1 MTSAPLLTIIVPTY
15 NRAECLELLL
25 TTLAREMAEL
35 EGRVGIIVGDNAST
49 DRTPDVTS
57 AFAASAPAALVIR
70 HDANLGP
77 DENFCRCV
85 ERVTS
90 RYFWIIGDDDL
101 PRAGAIRHVL
111 ELLATHSPDLV
122 YLESDWRPE
131 IRDND
136 PHDPVRDEAP
146 DLMVS
151 LRFARRVHVWTT
163 FISGI
168 VVDRESLVA
177 KQPPEQLRRY
187 SNTSLVQLG
196 WVLGTLKAG
205 TRFLV
210 VRQKCILATQ
220 GNTGGYSVLKVF
232 GNNFPSIVSDA
243 LGADS
248 PLRTSD
254 RSTLCRDVSPQPA
267 MGPAFLDDREIRSGG
282 HRRRDAPATG
292 APTELLA
299 AAEADCALASGSRG
313 HGAARVRP
321 AVDDDPRP
329 RPARL
334 PAPHPERDG
343 MNVLTV
349 LAKGPAM
356 LGVLARSWL
365 WQRIMGAPGIEL
377 QQGCQILGHRHI
389 RIGRDFRAGRLLWLE
404 AVTEFGPQTFAPQ
417 LIIGERVSCS
427 DGVHIACATRLTIG
441 NDVLIGSKV
450 HITDHNHG
458 NYRDSALHSSPD
470 VPPAKRALAGAPV
483 EIGDRVFLAA
493 DGVVVPAR

>member
-111 ELLATHSPDLV
+111 ELLATHAPDLV

-146 DLMVS
+146 DLMDS

-210 VRQKCILATQ
+210 VKQKCILATQ

-248 PLRTSD
+248 PLTRAIVRRCAVMFLPNLLWGLRFSTIGKFEAEDIDAAMRPQLGRRLSFWLLLRPIARWPRVPASMALRASGLLSKMIRVHD
-254 RSTLCRDVSPQPA
+254 RL
-267 MGPAFLDDREIRSGG
+267 GY
-282 HRRRDAPATG
+282 RRRTRSAT
-292 APTELLA
+292 A
-299 AAEADCALASGSRG
+299 
-313 HGAARVRP
+313 
-321 AVDDDPRP
+321 
-329 RPARL
+329 
-334 PAPHPERDG
+334 
-343 MNVLTV
+343 
-349 LAKGPAM
+349 
-356 LGVLARSWL
+356 
-365 WQRIMGAPGIEL
+365 
-377 QQGCQILGHRHI
+377 
-389 RIGRDFRAGRLLWLE
+389 
-404 AVTEFGPQTFAPQ
+404 
-417 LIIGERVSCS
+417 
-427 DGVHIACATRLTIG
+427 
-441 NDVLIGSKV
+441 
-450 HITDHNHG
+450 
-458 NYRDSALHSSPD
+458 
-470 VPPAKRALAGAPV
+470 
-483 EIGDRVFLAA
+483 
-493 DGVVVPAR
+493 